1 MRIVLL
7 LIVGLCLNA
16 LASQQKNE
24 IRFGVF
30 AYLGKE
36 QTYDKY
42 KHLENYLNGVLK
54 QKVVIEVLSAEEIEE
69 KISNKELDIVT
80 TNPTHFLLIRHKFAL
95 SGALATLISK
105 NEYGVLSSQLGGVMI
120 ATTHSK
126 INTVYDIKDKKVATL
141 GIKNMGGFRSQ
152 AYELKKYGIDVLNT
166 KNIVEIKT
174 SHQDVVKAILENK
187 ADVGFIRDG
196 ILELMIANETLSMDD
211 IKILNPQSSGVHPYI
226 VSTELYPE
234 WPVFALPYTDKEII
248 KNIISALYA
257 IEPSME
263 VSKLSGIG
271 GYTLP
276 ADYLKVEKLA
286 RSLKLPPFDHIDE
299 IGYKDIWQKYKFDIL
314 VTIFALLVVIA
325 YYVRDYKRKD
335 FLNSL
340 LINIGDGVYGVDK
353 DGSCVWIN
361 KSALDMLGYTKKD
374 VLYKNQHFLF
384 HHHKLSGE
392 DYKECECPIHQT
404 VKDGKKRECTEYF
417 IRQDGSFFPVFL
429 SVSSYS
435 KKGGAIVVFRDITL
449 LKQQED
455 ELSKKNDKLKL
466 TIESSHIGIWEWDL
480 VKDLI
485 VFDKNI
491 FDILEYDKEFL
502 LNRQSFFAM
511 VHANDL
517 FRIKG
522 VFHSELIFSDE
533 FKVEIRVERKD
544 KSYAWIEV
552 RGKIIHKDKNGDPI
566 QLIGT
571 FNDITHIKEYEE
583 ILENEVR
590 QKTNELEK
598 INQNLEFMIAQE
610 VEKNRQKDILL
621 QQQSRLAA
629 LGEMIGNIA
638 HQWRQPLSAITAAI
652 SGLKLKF
659 DLGIMEPC
667 DVEEINNHVMQ
678 NARFLSST
686 IENFRNF
693 FKQDMEKKTFVVSD
707 VLEDSIKIIKAAYD
721 SNFIKIEKQID
732 KTVHYYGSDNMLSQV
747 VLNILSNAKDA
758 FNNQSNNVD
767 KEVFVLLYRDGDDIF
782 IKIKDNAGGISD
794 EIKDKIF
801 DPYFT
806 TKHQS
811 QGTGLGL
818 YMSTQII
825 RNHFGG
831 DIKVDNV
838 GEETKKG
845 ASFEISFP
853 FFEDENTKRVINE

>member
-1 MRIVLL
+1 MKILFLFLVVLY
-7 LIVGLCLNA
+7 INIF
-16 LASQQKNE
+16 ASQQKNE

-36 QTYDKY
+36 QTYAKY
-42 KHLENYLNGVLK
+42 KPLEDYLNSILK
-54 QKVVIEVLSAEEIEE
+54 QKVIIEVLSTDEIEE
-69 KISNKELDIVT
+69 KILNKELDIVT
-80 TNPTHFLLIRHKFAL
+80 TNPTHFLLVRNKFAL
-95 SGALATLISK
+95 SGAIATLISK
-105 NEYGVLSSQLGGVMI
+105 NEYGVLTSQLGGVI
-120 ATTHSK
+120 VAKAHGK
-126 INTVYDIKDKKVATL
+126 VNNVFDIKDKKIATPSS
-141 GIKNMGGFRSQ
+141 KHMGGFRAQ
-152 AYELKKYGIDVLNT
+152 AYELVKYGVDIIHS
-166 KNIVEIKT
+166 KNIIEIPN
-174 SHQDVVKAILENK
+174 SHQDVVKAVLEDK
-187 ADVGFIRDG
+187 ADVGFVRDG
-196 ILELMIANETLSMDD
+196 ILELMIANGTLRMED
-211 IKILNPQSSGVHPYI
+211 IQIINPQASANHPYM

-234 WPVFALPYTDKEII
+234 WPVFALPYTDKEVI
-248 KNIISALYA
+248 KNIVSALYA

-263 VSKLSGIG
+263 VSKISNIG

-276 ADYLKVEKLA
+276 ADYLRVEKLA
-286 RSLKLPPFDHIDE
+286 RTLKLPPFDQVDE

-314 VTIFALLVVIA
+314 VTLFALLVVVA

-353 DGSCVWIN
+353 DGTCVWIN
-361 KSALDMLGYTKKD
+361 KSALDMLGYMKKD

-392 DYKECECPIHQT
+392 DYKECDCPIHRT
-404 VKDGKKRECTEYF
+404 IKDGIKREVTEYF
-417 IRQDGSFFPVFL
+417 IKKDGSFFPVFL
-429 SVSSYS
+429 SVSPYS
-435 KKGGAIVVFRDITL
+435 KKGGAIVVFRDITI
-449 LKQQED
+449 LKQQEE

-480 VKDLI
+480 LKDLI

-491 FDILEYDKEFL
+491 FDILEYDKNFVV
-502 LNRQSFFAM
+502 NRQTFFGM
-511 VHANDL
+511 VHTSDL
-517 FRIKG
+517 FKLKG

-533 FKVEIRVERKD
+533 FKIEIRVKRMD
-544 KSYAWIEV
+544 NSYAWVEV
-552 RGKIIHKDKNGDPI
+552 RGKVIQKDNNGDPT

-583 ILENEVR
+583 ILEDEVK
-590 QKTNELEK
+590 QKTKELET
-598 INQNLEFMIAQE
+598 INQNLELMIAQE
-610 VEKNRQKDILL
+610 VEKNRQKDVLL

-652 SGLKLKF
+652 SGLKLKY
-659 DLGIMEPC
+659 DLGLMEPE
-667 DVEEINNHVMQ
+667 DMEEINEHVMQ

-686 IENFRNF
+686 IDNFRNF

-707 VLEDSIKIIKAAYD
+707 ILEDCIKIIKAAYD
-721 SNFIKIEKQID
+721 SNFIRLEKQID

-758 FNNQSNNVD
+758 FINQSGNNN
-767 KEVFVLLYRDGDDIF
+767 KEVSVLMYRDGSNIV

-825 RNHFGG
+825 RNHFEG
-831 DIKVDNV
+831 DISVHNI
-838 GEETKKG
+838 GEDGKMG
-845 ASFEISFP
+845 ACFEISFP
-853 FFEDENTKRVINE
+853 FVEDENTKRVINE

>member
-1 MRIVLL
+1 
-7 LIVGLCLNA
+7 
-16 LASQQKNE
+16 
-24 IRFGVF
+24 
-30 AYLGKE
+30 
-36 QTYDKY
+36 
-42 KHLENYLNGVLK
+42 
-54 QKVVIEVLSAEEIEE
+54 
-69 KISNKELDIVT
+69 
-80 TNPTHFLLIRHKFAL
+80 
-95 SGALATLISK
+95 
-105 NEYGVLSSQLGGVMI
+105 
-120 ATTHSK
+120 
-126 INTVYDIKDKKVATL
+126 
-141 GIKNMGGFRSQ
+141 
-152 AYELKKYGIDVLNT
+152 
-166 KNIVEIKT
+166 
-174 SHQDVVKAILENK
+174 
-187 ADVGFIRDG
+187 
-196 ILELMIANETLSMDD
+196 
-211 IKILNPQSSGVHPYI
+211 
-226 VSTELYPE
+226 
-234 WPVFALPYTDKEII
+234 
-248 KNIISALYA
+248 
-257 IEPSME
+257 
-263 VSKLSGIG
+263 
-271 GYTLP
+271 
-276 ADYLKVEKLA
+276 
-286 RSLKLPPFDHIDE
+286 
-299 IGYKDIWQKYKFDIL
+299 
-314 VTIFALLVVIA
+314 
-325 YYVRDYKRKD
+325 
-335 FLNSL
+335 
-340 LINIGDGVYGVDK
+340 
-353 DGSCVWIN
+353 
-361 KSALDMLGYTKKD
+361 
-374 VLYKNQHFLF
+374 
-384 HHHKLSGE
+384 
-392 DYKECECPIHQT
+392 
-404 VKDGKKRECTEYF
+404 
-417 IRQDGSFFPVFL
+417 SFFPVFL
-429 SVSSYS
+429 SVSPYS

-449 LKQQED
+449 QKKQEE

-480 VKDLI
+480 VKDVI

-491 FDILEYDKEFL
+491 FDILEYDRGFV
-502 LNRQSFFAM
+502 LNRKSFFDM
-511 VHANDL
+511 VHTSDL
-517 FRIKG
+517 FRLKG
-522 VFHSELIFSDE
+522 VFNNELIFNDE
-533 FKVEIRVERKD
+533 FKIEIRVQRVD
-544 KSYAWIEV
+544 KSYAWVEV
-552 RGKIIHKDKNGDPI
+552 RGKIIQKDKNGDPM

-583 ILENEVR
+583 ILEDEVK
-590 QKTNELEK
+590 QKTKELET
-598 INQNLEFMIAQE
+598 INKNLEYMISQE